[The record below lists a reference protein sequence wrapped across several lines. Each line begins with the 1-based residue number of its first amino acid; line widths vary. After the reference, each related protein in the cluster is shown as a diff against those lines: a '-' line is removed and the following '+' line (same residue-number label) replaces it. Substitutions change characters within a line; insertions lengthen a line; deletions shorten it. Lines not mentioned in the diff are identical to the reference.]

1 MRGIMCSVSQ
11 AGRGVDEEEEEEEEE
26 EEGGIKR
33 VFVLRVSDVG

>member
-26 EEGGIKR
+26 EGGIKR

>member
-11 AGRGVDEEEEEEEEE
+11 AGRGVDEEEEVVGG
-26 EEGGIKR
+26 EGGINR

>member
-26 EEGGIKR
+26 GGVKR

>member
-11 AGRGVDEEEEEEEEE
+11 AGRGVDEDE
-26 EEGGIKR
+26 EEGGVRR